1 MFRRFSANFAVFSMY
16 LDFLLIWASLTVAV
30 EVRPLLNNLPFVK
43 TILEKTT
50 LPWFFYLIFPAL
62 WIAVLMMFSLYDGRR
77 NLRVIHEFGSLA
89 LGSGLAT
96 ISMAGVL
103 YLSYRD
109 VSRFLFFT
117 FVVLAVF
124 LMAIWRLSYR
134 IAIRIKPL
142 NHLRS
147 RRVLILGA
155 GSIGRKLA
163 EQIREQPDAGLGL
176 AGFLDDDPG
185 KQHES
190 IEILGRLTQV
200 HEIVLQHAVD
210 DVVIALPRSADAKM
224 NQVVS
229 DLHDLPVRVWVIPDY
244 FSLTLHK
251 ASVEEFAGIPMLDL
265 RAPTLTEY
273 QRIGKRAFDL
283 VVSLLMFPFLLPIMV
298 VIGVLIRLDSPGP
311 VIYRAKRVGENG
323 KLFMMYKFRTMVA
336 NADQMLDKV
345 VRFDELGRAIYK
357 APDDPRITRLGHFL
371 RKTSLDELPQIWNVL
386 KGEMSLVGPR
396 PEQPALVE
404 KYAPW
409 QRKRFTVPQGITG
422 WWQVH
427 ERSDKPM
434 HLHTEEDLYYVQN
447 YSIWLD
453 FQILLM
459 TLIAVL
465 RGKGAY

>member
-1 MFRRFSANFAVFSMY
+1 MFRRFSTNFAVFSMY
-16 LDFLLIWASLTVAV
+16 LDFLLIWASLMVAV
-30 EVRPLLNNLPFVK
+30 EARPLLNHLTFVK
-43 TILEKTT
+43 PIFEKIT
-50 LPWFFYLIFPAL
+50 LPWLLYLIFPAL
-62 WIAVLMMFSLYDGRR
+62 WVAVLMMFSLYDGRR
-77 NLRVIHEFGSLA
+77 NLRIIHELGSLM
-89 LGSGLAT
+89 LGSGLAV
-96 ISMAGVL
+96 ISMAGIL

-109 VSRFLFFT
+109 LSRFLFFS
-117 FVVLAVF
+117 FVFLAVF
-124 LMAIWRLSYR
+124 LMTFWRVGYR
-134 IAIRIKPL
+134 VALRIKPI

-155 GSIGRKLA
+155 GGVGRKLA
-163 EQIREQPDAGLGL
+163 EQICEQPDAGLL
-176 AGFLDDDPG
+176 VTGFLDDNQDKNDG
-185 KQHES
+185 AVKV
-190 IEILGRLTQV
+190 LGRLDQV
-200 HEIVLQHAVD
+200 HEIVLLHAVD
-210 DVVIALPRSADAKM
+210 DVAIALPRSADAKM
-224 NQVVS
+224 DQVVS
-229 DLHDLPVRVWVIPDY
+229 DLHDLAVRVWVIPDY

-283 VVSLLMFPFLLPIMV
+283 VVSLLAFPLLMPIMV
-298 VIGVLIRLDSPGP
+298 AIGVLIRLDSHGP

-323 KLFMMYKFRTMVA
+323 KLFMMYKFRTMIA
-336 NADQMLDKV
+336 NADQLLEKV
-345 VRFDELGRAIYK
+345 VRFDELGRTIYK
-357 APDDPRITRLGHFL
+357 RPDDPRITHVGRFL

-396 PEQPALVE
+396 PELPTLVE

-453 FQILLM
+453 FQILFM
-459 TLIAVL
+459 TLVSVL